1 MKVVNVIVTIEK
13 NVYDKLKEDA
23 KGEGISVG
31 AVIRE
36 ILLNYFELEDETKSY
51 AKKGVSNEIIIV
63 GEKEY
68 VRIQV
73 RLSRENELVIKNEL
87 KQKKMTINQ
96 LLKNEILLTT

>member
-1 MKVVNVIVTIEK
+1 MLVVNVIVTVEK
-13 NVYDKLKEDA
+13 NIYGKLKEKA
-23 KGEGISVG
+23 EEEGVSVG

-36 ILLNYFELEDETKSY
+36 ILLNYFELEDETKAY
-51 AKKGVSNEIIIV
+51 AKREVSNETIKV

-73 RLSRENELVIKNEL
+73 RLSKENEVFIKNEL
-87 KQKKMTINQ
+87 KQRKMTINQ